1 MDLNFLVFPKPNFT
15 YACDIFYSRL
25 LLVPKR
31 TITISNIMIKKAIR
45 MNSSLTNNIDQNEGL
60 NPDMEG
66 IPLIP
71 KTMQRKAPSLLKE
84 RNICSPMFGKLHTP
98 LKQVRKPTM
107 DTEATSLLHRRLFE
121 GSGIL
126 QTDNPTPTNIQ
137 NNYQSV
143 ADSRKS
149 ISKNGF
155 DIRKLKIKTSRF
167 TSGEYSKPIKS
178 KVTLSKLMGDLDSY
192 RKNKES
198 GLNLISQLDKRF
210 SSKKTPKASLTEPSN
225 NHISATILD
234 DELVAPAER
243 PTHENTGSIHRDNLN
258 SDSHQSIIA
267 QGLTRCMQNRSLQ
280 QVNEKFAKRQNT
292 QAATVRSPLI
302 QNTNVVL
309 SKDARNSLSKSL
321 QILDPLEELHPNQ
334 KPEDVMAQYNHGGKF
349 KSINRMLSQK
359 VSLNNKSP
367 DLSQRLDF
375 KADFNLAVKPE
386 SRSTVCSAMRNKNL
400 IDNRLS
406 ESDCIP
412 CLMLPPDFPS
422 DSVIV
427 YFHSN
432 GEDIQQCQL
441 LCELLRSSF
450 NVVVINLVLDR
461 GYGVSWI

>member
-31 TITISNIMIKKAIR
+31 TITINNIMIKKATRINGNLR
-45 MNSSLTNNIDQNEGL
+45 NNTDQNEGL

-66 IPLIP
+66 IPLVP
-71 KTMQRKAPSLLKE
+71 KTMQRKSPSLLKE

-98 LKQVRKPTM
+98 LKQVRKPMM
-107 DTEATSLLHRRLFE
+107 DTEATSILHRRLFE
-121 GSGIL
+121 GSGII
-126 QTDNPTPTNIQ
+126 QTDNPTPAHIQ
-137 NNYQSV
+137 NNHQSV
-143 ADSRKS
+143 TDSRKS

-167 TSGEYSKPIKS
+167 TSGEYSKPVKS
-178 KVTLSKLMGDLDSY
+178 KVTLSKLMSDLDSY
-192 RKNKES
+192 RKNKDS

-210 SSKKTPKASLTEPSN
+210 SSKKNSKASLTEPSN
-225 NHISATILD
+225 NHISAMIPD
-234 DELVAPAER
+234 EELVAPAER
-243 PTHENTGSIHRDNLN
+243 PTHENTGSIHHDNLN
-258 SDSHQSIIA
+258 TDSHQSILA
-267 QGLTRCMQNRSLQ
+267 QGLSRCMQNRSLQ
-280 QVNEKFAKRQNT
+280 QLNQKFANRQST

-302 QNTNVVL
+302 QKTKVVL
-309 SKDARNSLSKSL
+309 SKDAHNSLSKSL
-321 QILDPLEELHPNQ
+321 QIIDPLEELHPNQ
-334 KPEDVMAQYNHGGKF
+334 KPEDVMAQYSHGGKF
-349 KSINRMLSQK
+349 KSISRMLSQQK
-359 VSLNNKSP
+359 SLQKKSP
-367 DLSQRLDF
+367 EFSQRLDL
-375 KADFNLAVKPE
+375 KADFSLAVKPV
-386 SRSTVCSAMRNKNL
+386 SRSAVCSAIRNKNL

-450 NVVVINLVLDR
+450 NVVVVNLVLDR
-461 GYGVSWI
+461 GHRVSWI